1 MWKKNQIQDSFAKNA
16 SLIIFTLEIIHQTMV
31 FNSQKKASSRSVPAA
46 KPSAPDPYAVPGFE
60 GYGKHCF
67 AGRVADKYLRK
78 QGASVATLKN
88 PKWVTECPD
97 TIAAA
102 VLDW

>member
-1 MWKKNQIQDSFAKNA
+1 
-16 SLIIFTLEIIHQTMV
+16 MV
-31 FNSQKKASSRSVPAA
+31 FTQRKTSSPRGQAASSRAA
-46 KPSAPDPYAVPGFE
+46 KKDPYAVPGFE
-60 GYGKHCF
+60 NYGKHSF
-67 AGRVADKYLRK
+67 AGRVADKYLKR
-78 QGASVATLKN
+78 QGASLATLKN

>member
-1 MWKKNQIQDSFAKNA
+1 
-16 SLIIFTLEIIHQTMV
+16 MV